1 MHKKQLE
8 RHIEQDNYFGTLATV
23 INMARQTL
31 EKDMRGPKKNW
42 KARGLIQTNLTRM
55 SKKNSPIF
63 FNESSYIFYDKIE
76 ITTE

>member
-8 RHIEQDNYFGTLATV
+8 NHIENDDYFGTLATV

-42 KARGLIQTNLTRM
+42 HIKLLQSLEEDLIYLQENYKID
-55 SKKNSPIF
+55 KK
-63 FNESSYIFYDKIE
+63 
-76 ITTE
+76 